1 MSQINIID
9 LTFAYDGSYKDIF
22 TNASFSLDTDWKLGF
37 CGRNGRGKT
46 TFLNLLLGKYEYK
59 GKISASVSFE
69 YFPYEVA
76 DEEPDI
82 QSLLIQIAP
91 EAPLWQIQKELSL
104 LGLFDGILY
113 QPFYTL
119 SNGERTKVLL
129 AGLFL
134 RENAFLLIDEPT
146 NHLDLKA
153 RETVANYLN
162 KKKGYILVSHD
173 RRFLDIC
180 TDHTLS
186 INKNNIEVIKG
197 NFSVWYEQKKRQD
210 AFQVAQNEKLIKE
223 IGRLED
229 AVKRT
234 ESWSDK
240 AEKSKKGV
248 HAKKEVKMGWA
259 PKQGAKSKKMMARS
273 KAIRGRQE
281 AAIAEKTKLL
291 KNIEGADDLKII
303 PLKYHTGTL
312 LTLDGI
318 SVTYDGRIVLEEF
331 NLNLQAGE
339 RIALQGDNGSGK
351 SSILK
356 IIYEEYSGFKSNQQ
370 SRSSVNLLSPHNN
383 SLNPLTRQGIS
394 PNPLARQGDSLNL
407 LTRQSNSPTSG
418 RSDSKEPNLLHS
430 SPVPY
435 TGQVHLGSQL
445 VISYVPQDASFLSG
459 SLTAFTKKQGI
470 EEHLLKA
477 LLRKL
482 DFTREQFDVLME
494 NFSAGQKKKVLL
506 AGSLCQKAHLY
517 IWDEPLNYIDVLSR
531 IQIENLIQTYQPTL
545 LFVEHD
551 QAFTEHIATKVI
563 TL

>member
-1 MSQINIID
+1 MSQINVIN

-46 TFLNLLLGKYEYK
+46 TFLNLLLGKYEYQ

-76 DEEPDI
+76 DEELDI
-82 QSLLIQIAP
+82 QSLLMQIAP
-91 EAPLWQIQKELSL
+91 VAPLWQIQKEFSL

-162 KKKGYILVSHD
+162 RKKGFILVSHD
-173 RRFLDIC
+173 RWFLDIC

-186 INKNNIEVIKG
+186 INKNNIEVIQG
-197 NFSVWYEQKKRQD
+197 NFSVWYEQKQRQD
-210 AFQVAQNEKLIKE
+210 AFELAQNEKLIKE

-248 HAKKEVKMGWA
+248 HPKKEVKMGWA

-273 KAIRGRQE
+273 KAILGRQE
-281 AAIAEKTKLL
+281 ASIEEKTKLL

-318 SVTYDGRIVLEEF
+318 SVTYDNRVVLRDF
-331 NLNLQAGE
+331 CLNLQARE

-356 IIYEEYSGFKSNQQ
+356 IIYEEYLGRQHF
-370 SRSSVNLLSPHNN
+370 P
-383 SLNPLTRQGIS
+383 QGIS
-394 PNPLARQGDSLNL
+394 HTAKSDNDEGWGN
-407 LTRQSNSPTSG
+407 SNEC
-418 RSDSKEPNLLHS
+418 DLS
-430 SPVPY
+430 SSMRVPY
-435 TGQVHLGSQL
+435 TGQAYIGSQL
-445 VISYVPQDASFLSG
+445 VISYVPQDATFLSG
-459 SLTAFTKKQGI
+459 SLTDYAKEQGI

-506 AGSLCQKAHLY
+506 AGSLCKRAHLY

-551 QAFTEHIATKVI
+551 RTFTEHIAAKVI
-563 TL
+563 TLA